1 MTNQLKRV
9 AHVVNHFA
17 IKLLVI
23 LCANRIGST
32 VLLAWAVMSKLFKM
46 YKIYSGAR
54 TYFFTAPYKNDDL
67 TLYTVAGSFLVNN
80 YITIKNSR
88 KTQEKRK
95 MQ

>member
-1 MTNQLKRV
+1 MTNQL

-23 LCANRIGST
+23 LCANSFRIGT

-54 TYFFTAPYKNDDL
+54 TYFFIAPYKNDDL